1 MADLNATILD
11 TNEEDEKK
19 HEPQEVKMESE
30 DIVNNEV
37 SPCDICKKTF
47 EKKGQKSL
55 HMKKMHNLKTM
66 QYTPIPRKVGRPAS
80 RFICKI
86 CKEKKKTDSELRNH
100 MEVNHKNNSSAE
112 LQIPKKRQLHSFT
125 CTKCNSTFDSRYKMN
140 KHIKEQHEGKNIL
153 SPERKVAKIDQI
165 KDGEAEVEKGM
176 KEENNNKKTVTILKK
191 EYENLHDL
199 LVKTGREKEKLDVRV
214 TELQ

>member
-19 HEPQEVKMESE
+19 HEQQEVKMESE

-37 SPCDICKKTF
+37 PPCDICGKTF

-80 RFICKI
+80 RFICEI

-100 MEVNHKNNSSAE
+100 MEVNHAGRLICKICKEKKKTERELKNHMTENHASQFICE
-112 LQIPKKRQLHSFT
+112 KCKEKKETDTDLRKHMTASFVS
-125 CTKCNSTFDSRYKMN
+125 TK
-140 KHIKEQHEGKNIL
+140 KEDKF
-153 SPERKVAKIDQI
+153 DQI
-165 KDGEAEVEKGM
+165 GPKQRA
-176 KEENNNKKTVTILKK
+176 
-191 EYENLHDL
+191 
-199 LVKTGREKEKLDVRV
+199 
-214 TELQ
+214 